1 MRGRVE
7 IRQETE
13 IGKFIV
19 LLPKKIGKCIKIRSQ
34 FTVRR
39 LSSNSMNVL
48 NSLQYF

>member
-19 LLPKKIGKCIKIRSQ
+19 LLPKK
-34 FTVRR
+34 
-39 LSSNSMNVL
+39 LENVSKSGR
-48 NSLQYF
+48 SLQFVGFPVIR